1 MSMINVRQISGIPD
15 DIEAQIAAMKQE
27 IESLK
32 TENQKLKEA
41 LLTNLTSDQIDAIS
55 KSVFQG

>member
-1 MSMINVRQISGIPD
+1 MSMINVRQISGISD
-15 DIEAQIAAMKQE
+15 DIEAQITAMKQE

-32 TENQKLKEA
+32 TENQKLKKA

-55 KSVFQG
+55 KSVFQD

>member
-15 DIEAQIAAMKQE
+15 DIEAQITTMKQE

-32 TENQKLKEA
+32 TENQKLKKA

-55 KSVFQG
+55 KSVFQD

>member
-1 MSMINVRQISGIPD
+1 MSMINVRQISVIPD
-15 DIEAQIAAMKQE
+15 DIESQIAAMKQE

-32 TENQKLKEA
+32 TENQKLKKA

-55 KSVFQG
+55 KSVFQD

>member
-15 DIEAQIAAMKQE
+15 DIEAQSAAMKQE

-55 KSVFQG
+55 KSVFQD

>member
-32 TENQKLKEA
+32 TENQELKEA

-55 KSVFQG
+55 KSVFQD

>member
-1 MSMINVRQISGIPD
+1 MSMINVRQIRGIPD
-15 DIEAQIAAMKQE
+15 DIEAQITAMKQE

-32 TENQKLKEA
+32 TENQKLKKA

-55 KSVFQG
+55 KSVFQD

>member
-32 TENQKLKEA
+32 AENQKLKEA

-55 KSVFQG
+55 KSVFQD

>member
-15 DIEAQIAAMKQE
+15 DIEAQIAAVKQE

-32 TENQKLKEA
+32 TENQKLKEV
-41 LLTNLTSDQIDAIS
+41 L
-55 KSVFQG
+55 

>member
-15 DIEAQIAAMKQE
+15 DIEAQITAMKQD

-32 TENQKLKEA
+32 TEIQKLKKA

-55 KSVFQG
+55 KSVFQD